1 LAAAEHLDLP
11 GRLRQLGL
19 DLCVRLLGVERR
31 GFHGARRNKY
41 CGCVRAVHQEGGW
54 LPARRRHREP
64 FSSFQGAPFLI

>member
-19 DLCVRLLGVERR
+19 DLRVRLLGVERR

-41 CGCVRAVHQEGGW
+41 CGCVCTKRVAGC
-54 LPARRRHREP
+54 RRDVVTASLISHFKVPP
-64 FSSFQGAPFLI
+64 F

>member
-19 DLCVRLLGVERR
+19 DLRVRLLGVERR

-41 CGCVRAVHQEGGW
+41 CGCVRV
-54 LPARRRHREP
+54 P
-64 FSSFQGAPFLI
+64 

>member
-19 DLCVRLLGVERR
+19 DLRVRLLGVERR

-41 CGCVRAVHQEGGW
+41 CGCVRAVHQEGRGCQ
-54 LPARRRHREP
+54 ARRRHRESLISHFKVPP
-64 FSSFQGAPFLI
+64 F